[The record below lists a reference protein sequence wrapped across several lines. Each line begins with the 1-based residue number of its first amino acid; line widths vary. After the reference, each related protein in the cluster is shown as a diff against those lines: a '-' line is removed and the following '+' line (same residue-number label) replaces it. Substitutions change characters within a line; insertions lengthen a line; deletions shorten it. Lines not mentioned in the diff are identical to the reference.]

1 MKQKHRNKKFVIK
14 LILAGTAFL
23 ALAAVCVYT
32 VFIRPRLTGDTVIY
46 KESKVQYGDL
56 VQGINESGSI
66 ALQESHINYELDIN
80 YSEDDEDEDEE
91 EEANRYL
98 QIEEVYAVQGRRMQE
113 GDPLFKLSQDS
124 IAAVR
129 RKLQKAKSEAQLELA
144 EAVSE
149 YNTQAGSAKS
159 TYSASKAE
167 ADTASRT
174 YDTSMNRLQQEI
186 ELLYGDIQVLEAEIN
201 DYNEKLTDEDTL
213 EEYSDLKYA
222 YETAQKKL
230 DDTDISSVAAYT
242 ANYSSL
248 QSAKTAFE
256 NLDNTLQGY
265 RDSIEENQEQIL
277 EKLDEIN
284 NSQLSLP
291 QDEMS
296 AQQSYDSAVL
306 GGKLAG
312 DIYGYTLDA
321 LQDTVDEA
329 RTVVNEAQELLED
342 FEAFVGTDGIVYAD
356 GTGLVTEITYE
367 AGDKLMNTGV
377 MLSYVT
383 RDAYTIT
390 IDVSE
395 EDISYIKVGDSV
407 DIECNAYPDEIYEGT
422 VSAITTSADSS
433 YSTTV
438 NYPVTVR
445 IEGDTGRLY
454 GGMTADITFV
464 TDSIEDVLYVSA
476 KAIVTGEDGSTGV
489 YVKNT
494 EGEMEWKA
502 VETGFSNGS
511 EIEITSGLS
520 EGDTVYIAS
529 TVSAGQ
535 SEESLRQSGA
545 SLTQEPAG
553 DMTGGEE
560 NGQQG
565 FPDFMQVPGEN
576 PQGNSGQA
584 GGTGFGGPGMP

>member
-91 EEANRYL
+91 EEASRYL
-98 QIEEVYAVQGRRMQE
+98 QIEEVYAVQGQRMQE
-113 GDPLFKLSQDS
+113 GDPLFKLSRDS

-230 DDTDISSVAAYT
+230 DETDISSVAAYT

-256 NLDNTLQGY
+256 NLDNTLQ
-265 RDSIEENQEQIL
+265 
-277 EKLDEIN
+277 
-284 NSQLSLP
+284 
-291 QDEMS
+291 
-296 AQQSYDSAVL
+296 ATV
-306 GGKLAG
+306 
-312 DIYGYTLDA
+312 TA
-321 LQDTVDEA
+321 L
-329 RTVVNEAQELLED
+329 
-342 FEAFVGTDGIVYAD
+342 
-356 GTGLVTEITYE
+356 
-367 AGDKLMNTGV
+367 KK
-377 MLSYVT
+377 T
-383 RDAYTIT
+383 RNRFWR
-390 IDVSE
+390 SWM
-395 EDISYIKVGDSV
+395 K
-407 DIECNAYPDEIYEGT
+407 
-422 VSAITTSADSS
+422 
-433 YSTTV
+433 
-438 NYPVTVR
+438 
-445 IEGDTGRLY
+445 
-454 GGMTADITFV
+454 
-464 TDSIEDVLYVSA
+464 
-476 KAIVTGEDGSTGV
+476 
-489 YVKNT
+489 
-494 EGEMEWKA
+494 
-502 VETGFSNGS
+502 
-511 EIEITSGLS
+511 
-520 EGDTVYIAS
+520 
-529 TVSAGQ
+529 
-535 SEESLRQSGA
+535 
-545 SLTQEPAG
+545 
-553 DMTGGEE
+553 
-560 NGQQG
+560 
-565 FPDFMQVPGEN
+565 
-576 PQGNSGQA
+576 
-584 GGTGFGGPGMP
+584 